1 MMSLH
6 TCQNGYHKKKKKK
19 HTNNKCWQGY
29 GEKGALEHYWWKGKL
44 EHPLWKHYGGFQK
57 TKNRATI

>member
-6 TCQNGYHKKKKKK
+6 TCQNGYHQKKKN
-19 HTNNKCWQGY
+19 TNNKCWQGY

-44 EHPLWKHYGGFQK
+44 EQPLWKHYGGFQK